1 MWIEKHTGP
10 PVLKIEQPQTVEEM
24 KSRHSI
30 IVFGCFNDA
39 GIEKF
44 EKVAEEFLDS
54 DVKFLAT
61 NTEEVMK
68 TYECE
73 LGTIMMLKDFD
84 DPKLVYEGVNK
95 KEVNFLGKS
104 GYTCS
109 IFSLH
114 IGNWDHLGR
123 LPI

>member
-54 DVKFLAT
+54 DIKFLAT

-95 KEVNFLGKS
+95 KEVCKNVNFLRKVD
-104 GYTCS
+104 TCTS
-109 IFSLH
+109 IFFH
-114 IGNWDHLGR
+114 
-123 LPI
+123 